1 MLKLTDQQSKSMATS
16 ELGQQ
21 MVKLCTLLTRA
32 AQDSYNSLKDLVHK
46 CSSSTELS
54 DTDKK
59 ISMLKFLTKT
69 KQRMTMS
76 YPNGV
81 NNFL

>member
-21 MVKLCTLLTRA
+21 TVELSTLVTRA

-46 CSSSTELS
+46 CSSSPQLS
-54 DTDKK
+54 NTDKK
-59 ISMLKFLTKT
+59 D
-69 KQRMTMS
+69 
-76 YPNGV
+76 
-81 NNFL
+81 